1 MLRGQPTRLA
11 APGAPLAVAAGM
23 RRLLA
28 MIRRLLTGRRLAPG
42 KVAVLRL
49 YGPITGGQRSAEW
62 LESVRKLRTSK
73 RVPAVV
79 LDIDSPGGS
88 AAAADYLFLA
98 LQRLDAE
105 KPLVAHVRGTGASG
119 AYLAAMAARQ
129 LVVAPNSLIGSIG
142 VISAGPRLPAL
153 LERLGISV
161 EEHTA
166 GRLKGSGAPWRESN
180 DEERVKEQAIVDA
193 YYDAFVARVGA
204 GRRLADGR
212 VRELA
217 TGEVWLGWRAVE
229 LGLADEVGDLE
240 RAVEVAAQIAGV
252 EPEVA
257 TVEIRRP
264 LLGRLLERAVTRAA
278 RRLADAIEAELWER
292 GPRA

>member
-1 MLRGQPTRLA
+1 MV

-28 MIRRLLTGRRLAPG
+28 MIRRLLTGRRLAPR

-105 KPLVAHVRGTGASG
+105 KPLVAHLRGTGASG
-119 AYLAAMAARQ
+119 AYLAAMAARH

-193 YYDAFVARVGA
+193 YYDAFVARVAA
-204 GRRLADGR
+204 GRRLADWR

>member
-98 LQRLDAE
+98 LQRLNAE

-180 DEERVKEQAIVDA
+180 DEERGKEQAIVDA
-193 YYDAFVARVGA
+193 YYDAFVARVAA

-229 LGLADEVGDLE
+229 LGLADEIGDLE

>member
-98 LQRLDAE
+98 LHRLNAE

-193 YYDAFVARVGA
+193 YYDAFVARVAA

-212 VRELA
+212 ARELA

>member
-1 MLRGQPTRLA
+1 MLRGQSTRLA

-119 AYLAAMAARQ
+119 AYLAAMAARH

-193 YYDAFVARVGA
+193 YYDAFVARVAA

-212 VRELA
+212 LRELA